1 MTNGRINKRSALL
14 AILCVLVMVFA
25 VPVASAASYSKV
37 YGQTQDK
44 VRVRE
49 SASTNATII
58 DNIVKDAC
66 IYITSSKA
74 SGSNTFV
81 QVKYRASDGS
91 TATGWVCQSDGRN
104 TYVKVLSTDQ
114 AKSKFKVSSGDLPS
128 KAVGTF
134 TAAERKASAANS
146 DTTYIRENSSGAT
159 VSKVQTELKAL
170 GYYYGQIT
178 GNAGPKTVAAIKSFQ
193 GKNGLTADGIAGPQT
208 IAKIDAAYEAKG
220 GSSSG
225 SGSSASGLKLNS
237 KGTDVRNLQQDLTT
251 LGYYWAEITGNFGAK
266 TETAVKRFQE
276 ENGLTADGV
285 AGTKT
290 LNAIAAAVARKGGT
304 PASGGSA
311 GTTLKLNSQGTK
323 VSQLQT
329 DLKQLGYYYA
339 EITGNF
345 GAKTEAAVKAFQKA
359 KGLTADGVA
368 GTKTLNAI
376 AAAVDKAGGSSSGSS
391 STNMKLGST
400 GTAVS
405 ALQQN
410 LTTLG
415 YYYGDVTGHYGNL
428 TQQAVK
434 KFQKAK
440 GLTQDGVA
448 STATLNAI
456 TSALKNAGVDVG
468 PGTVATTL
476 REGDKGTAVT
486 ELQTMLKK
494 LNYYYGS
501 VTGSFGSLTK
511 QAVRKFQDANKL
523 TVDGV
528 AGPATIN
535 KLRTLTGGS
544 ADSGSSSGSTVTTD
558 KSYGRTTKDNVY
570 LRSSYSTT
578 SSAKASLQKGQK
590 FRISKV
596 YTVSG
601 VKWYYV
607 TVTVGSYTYKGYIRG
622 DMMENITA
630 ADFGDD
636 SNSGEQETIGM
647 IKVTGNNVSL
657 RYQPSTSANRV
668 GTANIGDCF
677 YYVDTVNGWF
687 QTKAGYWITKDY
699 AKVMTDAEVEAYI
712 KNNGGSGSTG
722 SSYTLGS
729 TGSTVTYIQT
739 ALTALEYYD
748 RQITGHYGRYTKDA
762 VRAFQRDNN
771 LTADGVCG
779 AITLAAIQKAYS
791 GSSSATTTYNAT
803 VYKLDWSYMKS
814 NATALGIARGAS
826 IKLTDLTTG
835 KSLNVHV
842 QSTGNHI
849 DAEPLTSADTTTLCE
864 IYGVSTPGAISYKR
878 RPMMITTSAGQF
890 LCSIYGQPHGA
901 QDITNN
907 GYEGQFCLHFVNS
920 KTHGT
925 NRVDEDHQNAIN
937 TAETLV
943 KAVKVKRR
951 ECGRSDDVQVSRIT
965 KPQSPLAGAAL
976 KMRCSWRLWKKKMN
990 TYLQHV

>member
-1 MTNGRINKRSALL
+1 MGVSGWGKTRSQKLGLKSGLERGDIIMTNGRINKRSALL

-66 IYITSSKA
+66 IYITSSKT

-114 AKSKFKVSSGDLPS
+114 AKSKFKVSSGNLPS

-193 GKNGLTADGIAGPQT
+193 SKNGLTADGIAGPQT

-266 TETAVKRFQE
+266 TETAVRRFQE

-400 GTAVS
+400 GAAVS

-511 QAVRKFQDANKL
+511 QAVRKFQDDNKL

-607 TVTVGSYTYKGYIRG
+607 TVTVGGYTYKGYIRG

-722 SSYTLGS
+722 SSYTIGS

-739 ALTALEYYD
+739 ALTAMGYYD

-779 AITLAAIQKAYS
+779 ATTLAAIQKAYS

-835 KSLNVHV
+835 KSLNIHV

-864 IYGVSTPGAISYKR
+864 IYGVSTPNAISYKR

-925 NRVDEDHQNAIN
+925 NRVDGDHQNAIN

-943 KAVKVKRR
+943 KAIKVN
-951 ECGRSDDVQVSRIT
+951 GVNVVVQT
-965 KPQSPLAGAAL
+965 TFK
-976 KMRCSWRLWKKKMN
+976 
-990 TYLQHV
+990 

>member
-1 MTNGRINKRSALL
+1 MYLVGGRPDPKKLGPKSGLERGDIIMTNGRINKRSALL

-25 VPVASAASYSKV
+25 VPVANAASYSKV

-114 AKSKFKVSSGDLPS
+114 AKSKFKVSSGNLPS

-400 GTAVS
+400 GAAVS

-511 QAVRKFQDANKL
+511 QAVRKFQDDNKL

-607 TVTVGSYTYKGYIRG
+607 TVTVGGYTYKGYIRG

-722 SSYTLGS
+722 SSYTIGS

-762 VRAFQRDNN
+762 VRAFQRDHN

-779 AITLAAIQKAYS
+779 AATLAAIQKAYS

-835 KSLNVHV
+835 KSLNIHV

-864 IYGVSTPGAISYKR
+864 IYGVSTPNAISYKR

-925 NRVDEDHQNAIN
+925 NRVDGDHQNAIN

-943 KAVKVKRR
+943 KAIKVN
-951 ECGRSDDVQVSRIT
+951 GVNVVVQT
-965 KPQSPLAGAAL
+965 TFK
-976 KMRCSWRLWKKKMN
+976 
-990 TYLQHV
+990 

>member
-25 VPVASAASYSKV
+25 VPVANAASYSKV

-49 SASTNATII
+49 NASTNATII

-66 IYITSSKA
+66 IYITSSKT

-114 AKSKFKVSSGDLPS
+114 AKSKFKVSSGNLPS

-193 GKNGLTADGIAGPQT
+193 SKNGLTADGIAGPQT

-400 GTAVS
+400 GAAVS

-607 TVTVGSYTYKGYIRG
+607 TVTVGGYTYKGYIRG

-722 SSYTLGS
+722 SSYTIGS

-762 VRAFQRDNN
+762 VRAFQRDHN

-779 AITLAAIQKAYS
+779 ATTLAAIQKAYS

-835 KSLNVHV
+835 KSLNIHV

-864 IYGVSTPGAISYKR
+864 IYGVSTPNAISYKR

-925 NRVDEDHQNAIN
+925 NRVDGDHQNAIN

-943 KAVKVKRR
+943 KAIKVN
-951 ECGRSDDVQVSRIT
+951 GVNVVVQT
-965 KPQSPLAGAAL
+965 TFK
-976 KMRCSWRLWKKKMN
+976 
-990 TYLQHV
+990 

>member
-114 AKSKFKVSSGDLPS
+114 AKSKFKVSSGNLPS

-146 DTTYIRENSSGAT
+146 DTTYIRENSSGAA

-266 TETAVKRFQE
+266 TETAVRRFQE

-476 REGDKGTAVT
+476 REGGKGTAVT

-511 QAVRKFQDANKL
+511 QAVRKFQDDNKL

-607 TVTVGSYTYKGYIRG
+607 TVTVGGYTYKGYIRG

-677 YYVDTVNGWF
+677 YSVDTVNGWF

-722 SSYTLGS
+722 SSYTIGS

-779 AITLAAIQKAYS
+779 AATLAAIQKAYS

-835 KSLNVHV
+835 KSLNIHV

-864 IYGVSTPGAISYKR
+864 IYGVSTPNAISYKR

-925 NRVDEDHQNAIN
+925 NRVDGDHQNAIN

-943 KAVKVKRR
+943 KAVKVN
-951 ECGRSDDVQVSRIT
+951 GVNVVVQT
-965 KPQSPLAGAAL
+965 TFK
-976 KMRCSWRLWKKKMN
+976 
-990 TYLQHV
+990 

>member
-66 IYITSSKA
+66 IYITSSKT

-91 TATGWVCQSDGRN
+91 TATGWICQSDGRN
-104 TYVKVLSTDQ
+104 TYVKVLSADQ

-170 GYYYGQIT
+170 GYYAGQIT

-304 PASGGSA
+304 PASGGNA

-345 GAKTEAAVKAFQKA
+345 GEKTEAAVKAFQKA

-570 LRSSYSTT
+570 LRSSYSTA

-722 SSYTLGS
+722 SSYTIGS

-762 VRAFQRDNN
+762 VRAFQRDNK

-779 AITLAAIQKAYS
+779 ATTLAAIQKAYS

-943 KAVKVKRR
+943 KAVKVN
-951 ECGRSDDVQVSRIT
+951 GVNVVVQT
-965 KPQSPLAGAAL
+965 TFK
-976 KMRCSWRLWKKKMN
+976 
-990 TYLQHV
+990 

>member
-1 MTNGRINKRSALL
+1 MKSGRINKRFALL
-14 AILCVLVMVFA
+14 AILCVLAMVFA
-25 VPVASAASYSKV
+25 VPVASAAGYSKV

-44 VRVRE
+44 IRVRE

-66 IYITSSKA
+66 VYITSSKV

-91 TATGWVCQSDGRN
+91 TETGWVCQNDGKN
-104 TYVKVLSTDQ
+104 TYVKILSAEQ
-114 AKSKFKVSSGDLPS
+114 AKSKFKVSGGDVPS

-146 DTTYIRENSSGAT
+146 DNTYIRQNASGET
-159 VSKVQTELKAL
+159 VKRIQTELKAL
-170 GYYYGQIT
+170 NYYSGKIT
-178 GNAGPKTVAAIKSFQ
+178 GNAGEKTVAAIKSFQ
-193 GKNGLTADGIAGPQT
+193 RKNGLTADGIAGPQT
-208 IAKIDAAYEAKG
+208 IAKIDAAYESKTG
-220 GSSSG
+220 KSSS
-225 SGSSASGLKLNS
+225 SATSSSASGLKLNS

-285 AGTKT
+285 AGAKT

-304 PASGGSA
+304 SASSSSA
-311 GTTLKLNSQGTK
+311 GTALKLNSQGTK

-345 GAKTEAAVKAFQKA
+345 GSKTEAAVKAFQKA
-359 KGLTADGVA
+359 KGLTVDGVA
-368 GTKTLNAI
+368 GTRTLDAI
-376 AAAVDKAGGSSSGSS
+376 AAAVSGAGGSSSTST

-405 ALQQN
+405 TLQQN

-415 YYYGDVTGHYGNL
+415 YYYGDITGHYGNL

-440 GLTQDGVA
+440 GLTQDGVT
-448 STATLNAI
+448 STSTLNAI
-456 TSALKNAGVDVG
+456 AGALKNAGVDTG
-468 PGTVATTL
+468 STTTGTAL
-476 REGDKGTAVT
+476 REGDRGTAVT
-486 ELQTMLKK
+486 ELQTMLKSLK
-494 LNYYYGS
+494 YYYGEI
-501 VTGSFGSLTK
+501 TGSFGSLTK
-511 QAVRKFQDANKL
+511 RAVRKFQDDNNL
-523 TVDGV
+523 TVDGI
-528 AGPATIN
+528 AGTSTIN
-535 KLRTLTGGS
+535 LLRSKTGTSGS
-544 ADSGSSSGSTVTTD
+544 TSGSSTGSTVTTAE
-558 KSYGRTTKDNVY
+558 SYGRTTKDNVY

-578 SSAKASLQKGQK
+578 SSAKASLPKGQK

-596 YTVSG
+596 YTISG

-607 TVTVGSYTYKGYIRG
+607 TVTLGSYTYKGYIRS
-622 DMMENITA
+622 DMMEQITA
-630 ADFGDD
+630 SDFGDD

-668 GTANIGDCF
+668 GTANVGDCF
-677 YYVDTVNGWF
+677 YYVDTVDGWF
-687 QTKAGYWITKDY
+687 QTKSGYWISRDY
-699 AKVMTDAEVEAYI
+699 AAVMTDAEVEAYI
-712 KNNGGSGSTG
+712 KNNGGSGDTG
-722 SSYTLGS
+722 TNFTLGS
-729 TGSTVTYIQT
+729 TGSTVSYIQT
-739 ALTALEYYD
+739 ALTALQYYD
-748 RQITGHYGRYTKDA
+748 REVTGHYGKYTRDA
-762 VRAFQRDNN
+762 VREFQRDHN

-779 AITLAAIQKAYS
+779 PATLAAIRTAYS
-791 GSSSATTTYNAT
+791 GSSSATTDYQAT
-803 VYKLDWSYMKS
+803 VYKLDWSYMKA
-814 NATALGIARGAS
+814 NATALGIAKGSS

-864 IYGVSTPGAISYKR
+864 IYGVSSPNSISYKR

-907 GYEGQFCLHFVNS
+907 GYDGQFCLHFVNS
-920 KTHGT
+920 RTHGT
-925 NRVDEDHQNAIN
+925 NRVDTNHQNAIN
-937 TAETLV
+937 SAESIV
-943 KAVKVKRR
+943 KNIKVN
-951 ECGRSDDVQVSRIT
+951 GVNVVVST
-965 KPQSPLAGAAL
+965 
-976 KMRCSWRLWKKKMN
+976 
-990 TYLQHV
+990 TYK

>member
-66 IYITSSKA
+66 IYITSSKT

-114 AKSKFKVSSGDLPS
+114 AKSKFKVSSGNLPS

-170 GYYYGQIT
+170 GYYSGKVT

-251 LGYYWAEITGNFGAK
+251 LGYYWAEITGNFGER
-266 TETAVKRFQE
+266 TEAAVKRFQE

-304 PASGGSA
+304 PASGGNA

-339 EITGNF
+339 DITGNF
-345 GAKTEAAVKAFQKA
+345 GERTEAAVKAFQKA
-359 KGLTADGVA
+359 KSLTADGVA

-376 AAAVDKAGGSSSGSS
+376 AVAVDKAGGSSSGSS

-415 YYYGDVTGHYGNL
+415 YYYGDITGHYGNL

-501 VTGSFGSLTK
+501 ITGSFGSRQQT
-511 QAVRKFQDANKL
+511 
-523 TVDGV
+523 DG
-528 AGPATIN
+528 G
-535 KLRTLTGGS
+535 RRCGS
-544 ADSGSSSGSTVTTD
+544 
-558 KSYGRTTKDNVY
+558 
-570 LRSSYSTT
+570 
-578 SSAKASLQKGQK
+578 
-590 FRISKV
+590 
-596 YTVSG
+596 
-601 VKWYYV
+601 
-607 TVTVGSYTYKGYIRG
+607 
-622 DMMENITA
+622 
-630 ADFGDD
+630 GDD
-636 SNSGEQETIGM
+636 QQAA
-647 IKVTGNNVSL
+647 
-657 RYQPSTSANRV
+657 QPHRRQR
-668 GTANIGDCF
+668 GQRLQRRLDR
-677 YYVDTVNGWF
+677 D
-687 QTKAGYWITKDY
+687 
-699 AKVMTDAEVEAYI
+699 
-712 KNNGGSGSTG
+712 
-722 SSYTLGS
+722 
-729 TGSTVTYIQT
+729 
-739 ALTALEYYD
+739 D
-748 RQITGHYGRYTKDA
+748 RQILR
-762 VRAFQRDNN
+762 
-771 LTADGVCG
+771 
-779 AITLAAIQKAYS
+779 
-791 GSSSATTTYNAT
+791 
-803 VYKLDWSYMKS
+803 
-814 NATALGIARGAS
+814 
-826 IKLTDLTTG
+826 
-835 KSLNVHV
+835 
-842 QSTGNHI
+842 
-849 DAEPLTSADTTTLCE
+849 
-864 IYGVSTPGAISYKR
+864 
-878 RPMMITTSAGQF
+878 
-890 LCSIYGQPHGA
+890 
-901 QDITNN
+901 QDH
-907 GYEGQFCLHFVNS
+907 EG
-920 KTHGT
+920 
-925 NRVDEDHQNAIN
+925 
-937 TAETLV
+937 
-943 KAVKVKRR
+943 
-951 ECGRSDDVQVSRIT
+951 
-965 KPQSPLAGAAL
+965 
-976 KMRCSWRLWKKKMN
+976 
-990 TYLQHV
+990 

>member
-1 MTNGRINKRSALL
+1 MKSGRINKRFALL
-14 AILCVLVMVFA
+14 AILCVLAMVFA
-25 VPVASAASYSKV
+25 VPVASAAGYSKV

-44 VRVRE
+44 IRVRE

-58 DNIVKDAC
+58 DNIVKDASV
-66 IYITSSKA
+66 YITSSKV

-91 TATGWVCQSDGRN
+91 TETGWVCQSNGKD
-104 TYVKVLSTDQ
+104 TYVKILSAEQ
-114 AKSKFKVSSGDLPS
+114 AKSKFKVSGGDVPS

-146 DTTYIRENSSGAT
+146 DNTYIRQNASGET
-159 VSKVQTELKAL
+159 VKRIQTELKAL
-170 GYYYGQIT
+170 NYYSGKIT
-178 GNAGPKTVAAIKSFQ
+178 GNAGEKTVAAIKSFQ
-193 GKNGLTADGIAGPQT
+193 RKNGLTADGIAGPQT
-208 IAKIDAAYEAKG
+208 IAKIDAAYESKTG
-220 GSSSG
+220 KSSS
-225 SGSSASGLKLNS
+225 SATSSSASGLKLNS

-251 LGYYWAEITGNFGAK
+251 LGYYWAEITGNFGAR

-285 AGTKT
+285 AGAKT

-304 PASGGSA
+304 SASSSSA
-311 GTTLKLNSQGTK
+311 GTALKLNSQGTK

-345 GAKTEAAVKAFQKA
+345 GSRTEAAVKAFQKA

-368 GTKTLNAI
+368 GTRTLDAI
-376 AAAVDKAGGSSSGSS
+376 AAAVSGAGGSSSTST

-405 ALQQN
+405 TLQQN

-415 YYYGDVTGHYGNL
+415 YYYGDITGHYGNL

-501 VTGSFGSLTK
+501 ITGSFGSLTK

-535 KLRTLTGGS
+535 KLRSLTGGS

-558 KSYGRTTKDNVY
+558 KSYGKITKDNVY
-570 LRSSYSTT
+570 LRSSYSTS
-578 SSAKASLQKGQK
+578 SSAKASLSSGKLV
-590 FRISKV
+590 RITKT
-596 YTVSG
+596 YTVGG
-601 VKWYYV
+601 VKWYYI
-607 TVTVGSYTYKGYIRG
+607 TVNIGSYTYNGYVRS
-622 DMMENITA
+622 DMMTTISEAEYNKEG
-630 ADFGDD
+630 GDSD
-636 SNSGEQETIGM
+636 NSAGDQETIGM

-677 YYVDTVNGWF
+677 YYVDTVDGWF
-687 QTKAGYWITKDY
+687 QTRSGYWISRSY
-699 AKVMTDAEVEAYI
+699 AAVMTDEEVKAYI
-712 KNNGGSGSTG
+712 KNNGGSGNTG

-729 TGSTVTYIQT
+729 TGSTVSYIQT

-779 AITLAAIQKAYS
+779 AATLAAIQKAYS
-791 GSSSATTTYNAT
+791 GSSSATTTYNDTFYDLNNWFTDKAR
-803 VYKLDWSYMKS
+803 M
-814 NATALGIARGAS
+814 NALGLKRDAHC
-826 IKLTDLTTG
+826 KMTDLRTG
-835 KSLNVHV
+835 KSLNIYI
-842 QSTGNHI
+842 QSTGNHA
-849 DAEPLTSADTTTLCE
+849 DVEPLTAADTTTLCE
-864 IYGVSTPGAISYKR
+864 IYGVSSADKIGWEA
-878 RPMMITTSAGQF
+878 RPILITVDKYQF
-890 LCSIYGQPHGA
+890 ICSIYGEAHGA
-901 QDITNN
+901 EVIKDNN
-907 GYEGQFCLHFVNS
+907 YSGQFCLHFTGS
-920 KTHGT
+920 KTHNSG
-925 NRVDEDHQNAIN
+925 
-937 TAETLV
+937 ETLDRHK
-943 KAVKVKRR
+943 KAIA
-951 ECGRSDDVQVSRIT
+951 EAATILT
-965 KPQSPLAGAAL
+965 KMG
-976 KMRCSWRLWKKKMN
+976 KK
-990 TYLQHV
+990 LQKGTP

>member
-66 IYITSSKA
+66 IYITSSKT

-237 KGTDVRNLQQDLTT
+237 KGTEVRNLQQDLTT

-304 PASGGSA
+304 PASGGNA

-345 GAKTEAAVKAFQKA
+345 GEKTEAAVKAFQKA

-535 KLRTLTGGS
+535 KLRSLTGGS

-657 RYQPSTSANRV
+657 RYQPSTSADRV

-687 QTKAGYWITKDY
+687 QTKSGYWITKDY

-722 SSYTLGS
+722 SSYTIGS

-943 KAVKVKRR
+943 KAVKVN
-951 ECGRSDDVQVSRIT
+951 GVNVVVQT
-965 KPQSPLAGAAL
+965 TFK
-976 KMRCSWRLWKKKMN
+976 
-990 TYLQHV
+990 

>member
-25 VPVASAASYSKV
+25 VPVANAASYSKV

-114 AKSKFKVSSGDLPS
+114 AKSKFKVSSGNLPS

-266 TETAVKRFQE
+266 TETAVRRFQE

-400 GTAVS
+400 GAAVS

-607 TVTVGSYTYKGYIRG
+607 TVTVGGYTYKGYIRG

-687 QTKAGYWITKDY
+687 QTRAGYWITKDY

-722 SSYTLGS
+722 SSYTIGS

-739 ALTALEYYD
+739 ALTALEYYN

-762 VRAFQRDNN
+762 VRAFQRDHN

-779 AITLAAIQKAYS
+779 AATLAAIQKAYS

-835 KSLNVHV
+835 KSLNIHV

-864 IYGVSTPGAISYKR
+864 IYGVSTPNAISYKR

-925 NRVDEDHQNAIN
+925 NRVDGDHQNAIN

-943 KAVKVKRR
+943 KAVKVN
-951 ECGRSDDVQVSRIT
+951 GVNVVVQT
-965 KPQSPLAGAAL
+965 TFK
-976 KMRCSWRLWKKKMN
+976 
-990 TYLQHV
+990 

>member
-114 AKSKFKVSSGDLPS
+114 AKSKFKVSSGNLPS

-304 PASGGSA
+304 PASGGNA

-345 GAKTEAAVKAFQKA
+345 GEKTEAAVKAFQKA

-368 GTKTLNAI
+368 GTKTLDAI

-501 VTGSFGSLTK
+501 ITGSFGSLTK

-535 KLRTLTGGS
+535 KLRSLTGGS

-657 RYQPSTSANRV
+657 RYQPSTSADRV
-668 GTANIGDCF
+668 GTANTGDCF

-687 QTKAGYWITKDY
+687 QTKSGYWITKDY

-712 KNNGGSGSTG
+712 KNNGGSGNTG
-722 SSYTLGS
+722 SSYTIGS

-814 NATALGIARGAS
+814 NATALGIAKGAS

-864 IYGVSTPGAISYKR
+864 IYGVSTPNAISYKR

-943 KAVKVKRR
+943 KAIKVN
-951 ECGRSDDVQVSRIT
+951 GVNVVVQT
-965 KPQSPLAGAAL
+965 TFK
-976 KMRCSWRLWKKKMN
+976 
-990 TYLQHV
+990 

>member
-49 SASTNATII
+49 NASTNATII

-114 AKSKFKVSSGDLPS
+114 AKSKFKVSSGNLPS

-266 TETAVKRFQE
+266 TETAVRRFQE

-400 GTAVS
+400 GAAVS

-511 QAVRKFQDANKL
+511 QAVRKFQDDNKL

-607 TVTVGSYTYKGYIRG
+607 TVTVGGYTYKGYIRG

-722 SSYTLGS
+722 SSYTIGS

-762 VRAFQRDNN
+762 VRAFQRDHN

-779 AITLAAIQKAYS
+779 ATTLAAIQKAYS

-835 KSLNVHV
+835 KSLNIHV

-864 IYGVSTPGAISYKR
+864 IYGVSTPNAISYKR

-925 NRVDEDHQNAIN
+925 NRVDGDHQNAIN

-943 KAVKVKRR
+943 KAVKVN
-951 ECGRSDDVQVSRIT
+951 GVNVVVQT
-965 KPQSPLAGAAL
+965 TFK
-976 KMRCSWRLWKKKMN
+976 
-990 TYLQHV
+990 

>member
-66 IYITSSKA
+66 IYITSSKT
-74 SGSNTFV
+74 SGSNMFV

-114 AKSKFKVSSGDLPS
+114 AKSKFKVSSGNLPS

-285 AGTKT
+285 AGAKT

-329 DLKQLGYYYA
+329 DLKQLGYYSA

-511 QAVRKFQDANKL
+511 QAVRKFQDDNKL

-607 TVTVGSYTYKGYIRG
+607 TVTVGGYTYKGYIRG

-722 SSYTLGS
+722 SSYTIGS

-762 VRAFQRDNN
+762 VRAFQRDHN

-779 AITLAAIQKAYS
+779 ATTLAAIQKAYS

-864 IYGVSTPGAISYKR
+864 IYGVSTPNAISYKR

-925 NRVDEDHQNAIN
+925 NRVDGDHQNAIN

-943 KAVKVKRR
+943 KAIKVN
-951 ECGRSDDVQVSRIT
+951 GVNVVVQT
-965 KPQSPLAGAAL
+965 TFK
-976 KMRCSWRLWKKKMN
+976 
-990 TYLQHV
+990 

>member
-66 IYITSSKA
+66 IYITSSKT

-91 TATGWVCQSDGRN
+91 TATGWICQSDGRN
-104 TYVKVLSTDQ
+104 TYVKVLSNDQ

-304 PASGGSA
+304 PASGSSA

-345 GAKTEAAVKAFQKA
+345 GEKTEAAVKAFQKA
-359 KGLTADGVA
+359 KNLTADGVA
-368 GTKTLNAI
+368 GKKTLDAI

-501 VTGSFGSLTK
+501 ITGSFGSLTK

-535 KLRTLTGGS
+535 KLRSLTGGS

-657 RYQPSTSANRV
+657 RYQPSTSADRV

-687 QTKAGYWITKDY
+687 QTRAGYWITKDY

-722 SSYTLGS
+722 SSYTIGS

-864 IYGVSTPGAISYKR
+864 IYGVSTPNAISYKR

-943 KAVKVKRR
+943 KAVKVN
-951 ECGRSDDVQVSRIT
+951 GVNVVVQT
-965 KPQSPLAGAAL
+965 TFK
-976 KMRCSWRLWKKKMN
+976 
-990 TYLQHV
+990 

>member
-1 MTNGRINKRSALL
+1 MYLVGGRPDPKKLGPKSGLERGDIIMTNGRINKRSALL

-114 AKSKFKVSSGDLPS
+114 AKSKFKVSSGNLPS

-193 GKNGLTADGIAGPQT
+193 SKNGLTADGIAGPQT

-266 TETAVKRFQE
+266 TETAVRRFQE

-400 GTAVS
+400 GAAVS

-607 TVTVGSYTYKGYIRG
+607 TVTVGGYTYKGYIRG

-722 SSYTLGS
+722 SSYTIGS

-762 VRAFQRDNN
+762 VRAFQRDHN

-779 AITLAAIQKAYS
+779 ATTLAAIQKAYS

-814 NATALGIARGAS
+814 EATKLGIAKGAS

-835 KSLNVHV
+835 KSLNIHV

-864 IYGVSTPGAISYKR
+864 IYGVSTPNAISYKR

-925 NRVDEDHQNAIN
+925 NRVDGDHQNAIN

-943 KAVKVKRR
+943 KAVKVN
-951 ECGRSDDVQVSRIT
+951 GVNVVVQT
-965 KPQSPLAGAAL
+965 TFK
-976 KMRCSWRLWKKKMN
+976 
-990 TYLQHV
+990 

>member
-66 IYITSSKA
+66 IYITSSKT

-345 GAKTEAAVKAFQKA
+345 GEKTEAAVKAFQKA

-535 KLRTLTGGS
+535 KLRSLTGGS

-570 LRSSYSTT
+570 LRSSYSTA

-657 RYQPSTSANRV
+657 RYQPSTSADRV

-687 QTKAGYWITKDY
+687 QTKSGYWITKDY

-722 SSYTLGS
+722 SSYTIGS

-943 KAVKVKRR
+943 KAVKVN
-951 ECGRSDDVQVSRIT
+951 GVNVVVQT
-965 KPQSPLAGAAL
+965 TFK
-976 KMRCSWRLWKKKMN
+976 
-990 TYLQHV
+990 

>member
-66 IYITSSKA
+66 IYITSSKT

-114 AKSKFKVSSGDLPS
+114 AKSKFKVSSGNLPS

-400 GTAVS
+400 GAAVS

-511 QAVRKFQDANKL
+511 QAVRKFQDDNKL

-607 TVTVGSYTYKGYIRG
+607 TVTVGGYTYKGYIRG

-722 SSYTLGS
+722 SSYTIGS

-762 VRAFQRDNN
+762 VRAFQRDHN

-779 AITLAAIQKAYS
+779 ATTLAAIQKAYS

-835 KSLNVHV
+835 KSLNIHV

-864 IYGVSTPGAISYKR
+864 IYGVSTPNAISYKR

-925 NRVDEDHQNAIN
+925 NRVDGDHQNAIN

-943 KAVKVKRR
+943 KAIKVN
-951 ECGRSDDVQVSRIT
+951 GVNVVVQT
-965 KPQSPLAGAAL
+965 MFK
-976 KMRCSWRLWKKKMN
+976 
-990 TYLQHV
+990 

>member
-66 IYITSSKA
+66 IYITSSKT

-251 LGYYWAEITGNFGAK
+251 LGYYWAEITGNFGER
-266 TETAVKRFQE
+266 TEAAVKRFQE

-290 LNAIAAAVARKGGT
+290 LNAVAAAVARKGGT
-304 PASGGSA
+304 PASGGNA

-345 GAKTEAAVKAFQKA
+345 GERTEAAVKAFQKA

-376 AAAVDKAGGSSSGSS
+376 AVAVDKAGGSSSGSS

-405 ALQQN
+405 TLQQN

-535 KLRTLTGGS
+535 KLRSLTGGS

-558 KSYGRTTKDNVY
+558 KSYGKITKDNVY
-570 LRSSYSTT
+570 LRSSYSTS
-578 SSAKASLQKGQK
+578 SSAKASLSSGKLV
-590 FRISKV
+590 RITKT
-596 YTVSG
+596 YTVGG
-601 VKWYYV
+601 VKWYYI
-607 TVTVGSYTYKGYIRG
+607 TVNIGSYTYNGYVRS
-622 DMMENITA
+622 DMMTTISEAEYNKEG
-630 ADFGDD
+630 GDSD
-636 SNSGEQETIGM
+636 NSAGDQETIGM

-677 YYVDTVNGWF
+677 YYVDTVDGWF
-687 QTKAGYWITKDY
+687 QTKAGYWITKEY

-712 KNNGGSGSTG
+712 KNNGGSGNTG

-729 TGSTVTYIQT
+729 TGSMVSYIQT
-739 ALTALEYYD
+739 ALTALEYYG
-748 RQITGHYGRYTKDA
+748 REITGHYGRYTKDA

-779 AITLAAIQKAYS
+779 AATLAAIQKAYS
-791 GSSSATTTYNAT
+791 GSSSATTTYNDTFYDLNNWFTDKAR
-803 VYKLDWSYMKS
+803 M
-814 NATALGIARGAS
+814 NALGLKRDAHC
-826 IKLTDLTTG
+826 KMTDLRTG
-835 KSLNVHV
+835 KSLNIYI
-842 QSTGNHI
+842 QSTGNHA
-849 DAEPLTSADTTTLCE
+849 DVEPLTAADTTTLCE
-864 IYGVSTPGAISYKR
+864 IYGVSSANKIGWEA
-878 RPMMITTSAGQF
+878 RPILITVDKYQF
-890 LCSIYGQPHGA
+890 ICSIYGEAHGA
-901 QDITNN
+901 EVIKDNN
-907 GYEGQFCLHFVNS
+907 YSGQFCLHFTGS
-920 KTHGT
+920 KTHNSG
-925 NRVDEDHQNAIN
+925 
-937 TAETLV
+937 ETLDRHK
-943 KAVKVKRR
+943 KAIA
-951 ECGRSDDVQVSRIT
+951 EAATILT
-965 KPQSPLAGAAL
+965 KMG
-976 KMRCSWRLWKKKMN
+976 KK
-990 TYLQHV
+990 LQKGTP

>member
-25 VPVASAASYSKV
+25 VPVANAASYSKV

-266 TETAVKRFQE
+266 TETAVRRFQE

-400 GTAVS
+400 GAAVS

-535 KLRTLTGGS
+535 KLRSLTGGS

-657 RYQPSTSANRV
+657 RYQPSTSADRV

-722 SSYTLGS
+722 SSYTIGS

-762 VRAFQRDNN
+762 VRAFQRDHN

-779 AITLAAIQKAYS
+779 ATTLAAIQKAYS

-864 IYGVSTPGAISYKR
+864 IYGVSTPNAISYKR

-925 NRVDEDHQNAIN
+925 NRVDGDHQNAIN

-943 KAVKVKRR
+943 KAIKVN
-951 ECGRSDDVQVSRIT
+951 GVNVVVQT
-965 KPQSPLAGAAL
+965 TFK
-976 KMRCSWRLWKKKMN
+976 
-990 TYLQHV
+990 

>member
-1 MTNGRINKRSALL
+1 MYLVGGRPDPKKLGPKSGLERGDIIMTNGRINKRSALL

-25 VPVASAASYSKV
+25 VPVASAARYSKV

-66 IYITSSKA
+66 IYITSSKT

-114 AKSKFKVSSGDLPS
+114 AKSKFKVSSGNLPS

-193 GKNGLTADGIAGPQT
+193 SKNGLTADGISGPQT

-266 TETAVKRFQE
+266 TETAVRRFQE

-400 GTAVS
+400 GAAVS

-607 TVTVGSYTYKGYIRG
+607 TVTVGGYTYKGYIRG

-657 RYQPSTSANRV
+657 RYQPSTSADRV

-722 SSYTLGS
+722 SNYTIGS

-739 ALTALEYYD
+739 ALTAMGYYD

-762 VRAFQRDNN
+762 VRAFQRDNK

-779 AITLAAIQKAYS
+779 ATTLAAIQKAYS

-864 IYGVSTPGAISYKR
+864 IYGVSTPNAISYKR

-925 NRVDEDHQNAIN
+925 NRVDGDHQNAIN

-943 KAVKVKRR
+943 KAIKVN
-951 ECGRSDDVQVSRIT
+951 GVNVVVQT
-965 KPQSPLAGAAL
+965 TFK
-976 KMRCSWRLWKKKMN
+976 
-990 TYLQHV
+990 

>member
-1 MTNGRINKRSALL
+1 MGVSGWGKTRSQKLGLKSGLERGDIIMTNGRINKRSALL

-49 SASTNATII
+49 NASTNATII

-66 IYITSSKA
+66 IYITSSKT

-114 AKSKFKVSSGDLPS
+114 AKSKFKVSSGNLPS

-400 GTAVS
+400 GAAVS

-511 QAVRKFQDANKL
+511 QAVRKFQDDNKL

-607 TVTVGSYTYKGYIRG
+607 TVTVGGYTYKGYIRG

-722 SSYTLGS
+722 ST
-729 TGSTVTYIQT
+729 
-739 ALTALEYYD
+739 
-748 RQITGHYGRYTKDA
+748 
-762 VRAFQRDNN
+762 
-771 LTADGVCG
+771 
-779 AITLAAIQKAYS
+779 
-791 GSSSATTTYNAT
+791 
-803 VYKLDWSYMKS
+803 M
-814 NATALGIARGAS
+814 
-826 IKLTDLTTG
+826 
-835 KSLNVHV
+835 
-842 QSTGNHI
+842 
-849 DAEPLTSADTTTLCE
+849 P
-864 IYGVSTPGAISYKR
+864 
-878 RPMMITTSAGQF
+878 
-890 LCSIYGQPHGA
+890 
-901 QDITNN
+901 
-907 GYEGQFCLHFVNS
+907 
-920 KTHGT
+920 
-925 NRVDEDHQNAIN
+925 
-937 TAETLV
+937 
-943 KAVKVKRR
+943 
-951 ECGRSDDVQVSRIT
+951 
-965 KPQSPLAGAAL
+965 
-976 KMRCSWRLWKKKMN
+976 
-990 TYLQHV
+990 

>member
-114 AKSKFKVSSGDLPS
+114 AKSKFKVSSGNLPS

-304 PASGGSA
+304 PASGSSA

-345 GAKTEAAVKAFQKA
+345 GEKTEAAVKAFQKA
-359 KGLTADGVA
+359 KSLTADGVA

-501 VTGSFGSLTK
+501 ITGSFGSLTK

-535 KLRTLTGGS
+535 KLRSLTGGS

-657 RYQPSTSANRV
+657 RYQPSTSADRV

-722 SSYTLGS
+722 SSYTIGS

-791 GSSSATTTYNAT
+791 GSSSATTTYNAK

-814 NATALGIARGAS
+814 NAPALGIAKGAS

-864 IYGVSTPGAISYKR
+864 IYGVSTPNAISYKR

-943 KAVKVKRR
+943 KAIKVNGVNVVVETTFK
-951 ECGRSDDVQVSRIT
+951 
-965 KPQSPLAGAAL
+965 
-976 KMRCSWRLWKKKMN
+976 
-990 TYLQHV
+990 

>member
-114 AKSKFKVSSGDLPS
+114 AKSKFKVSSGNLPS

-146 DTTYIRENSSGAT
+146 DTTYIRENSSGAA

-266 TETAVKRFQE
+266 TETAVRRFQE

-400 GTAVS
+400 GAAVS

-511 QAVRKFQDANKL
+511 QAVRKFQDDNKL

-607 TVTVGSYTYKGYIRG
+607 TVTVGGYTYKGYIRG

-722 SSYTLGS
+722 SSYTIGS

-779 AITLAAIQKAYS
+779 ATTLAAIQKAYS

-864 IYGVSTPGAISYKR
+864 IYGVSTPNAISYKR

-925 NRVDEDHQNAIN
+925 NRVDGDHQNAIN

-943 KAVKVKRR
+943 KAIKVN
-951 ECGRSDDVQVSRIT
+951 GVNVVVQT
-965 KPQSPLAGAAL
+965 TFK
-976 KMRCSWRLWKKKMN
+976 
-990 TYLQHV
+990 

>member
-114 AKSKFKVSSGDLPS
+114 AKSKFKVSSGNLPS

-290 LNAIAAAVARKGGT
+290 LNAVAAAVARKGGT

-400 GTAVS
+400 GAAVS

-511 QAVRKFQDANKL
+511 QAVRKFQDDNKL

-607 TVTVGSYTYKGYIRG
+607 TVTVGGYTYKGYIRG

-722 SSYTLGS
+722 SSYTIGS

-779 AITLAAIQKAYS
+779 AATLAAIQKAYS

-835 KSLNVHV
+835 KSLNIHV

-864 IYGVSTPGAISYKR
+864 IYGVSTPNAISYKR

-925 NRVDEDHQNAIN
+925 NRVDGDHQNAIN

-943 KAVKVKRR
+943 KAIKVN
-951 ECGRSDDVQVSRIT
+951 GVNVVVQT
-965 KPQSPLAGAAL
+965 TFK
-976 KMRCSWRLWKKKMN
+976 
-990 TYLQHV
+990 

>member
-114 AKSKFKVSSGDLPS
+114 AKSKFKVSSGNLPS

-266 TETAVKRFQE
+266 TETAVRRFQE

-400 GTAVS
+400 GAAVS

-511 QAVRKFQDANKL
+511 QAVRKFQDDNKL

-607 TVTVGSYTYKGYIRG
+607 TVTVGGYTYKGYIRG

-722 SSYTLGS
+722 SSYTIGS

-779 AITLAAIQKAYS
+779 AATLAAIQKAYS

-814 NATALGIARGAS
+814 NATELGIARGAS

-835 KSLNVHV
+835 KSLNIHV

-864 IYGVSTPGAISYKR
+864 IYGVSTPNAISYKR

-925 NRVDEDHQNAIN
+925 NRVDGDHQNAIN

-943 KAVKVKRR
+943 KAVKVN
-951 ECGRSDDVQVSRIT
+951 GVNVVVQT
-965 KPQSPLAGAAL
+965 TFK
-976 KMRCSWRLWKKKMN
+976 
-990 TYLQHV
+990 

>member
-66 IYITSSKA
+66 IYITSSKT

-304 PASGGSA
+304 PASGGNA

-345 GAKTEAAVKAFQKA
+345 GEKTEAAVKAFQKA

-501 VTGSFGSLTK
+501 ITGSFGSLTK

-535 KLRTLTGGS
+535 KLRSLTGGS

-570 LRSSYSTT
+570 LRSSYSTA

-657 RYQPSTSANRV
+657 RYQPSTSADRV

-687 QTKAGYWITKDY
+687 QTKSGYWITKDY

-722 SSYTLGS
+722 SSYTIGS

-943 KAVKVKRR
+943 KAVKVN
-951 ECGRSDDVQVSRIT
+951 GVNVVVQT
-965 KPQSPLAGAAL
+965 TFK
-976 KMRCSWRLWKKKMN
+976 
-990 TYLQHV
+990 

>member
-114 AKSKFKVSSGDLPS
+114 AKSKFKVSSGNLPS

-339 EITGNF
+339 KITGNF

-511 QAVRKFQDANKL
+511 QAVRKFQDDNKL

-558 KSYGRTTKDNVY
+558 KSYGKITKDNVY
-570 LRSSYSTT
+570 LRSSYSTS
-578 SSAKASLQKGQK
+578 SSAKASLSAGKLV
-590 FRISKV
+590 RITKT
-596 YTVSG
+596 YTVGG
-601 VKWYYV
+601 VKWYYI
-607 TVTVGSYTYKGYIRG
+607 TVNIGSYTYNGYVRS
-622 DMMENITA
+622 DMMTTISEAEYNKEG
-630 ADFGDD
+630 GDSD
-636 SNSGEQETIGM
+636 NSAGDQETIGM

-677 YYVDTVNGWF
+677 YYVDTVDGWF
-687 QTKAGYWITKDY
+687 QTRSGYWISRSY
-699 AKVMTDAEVEAYI
+699 AAVMTDEEVKAYI
-712 KNNGGSGSTG
+712 KNNGGSGNTG
-722 SSYTLGS
+722 SNYTLGS
-729 TGSTVTYIQT
+729 TGSTVSYIQT

-779 AITLAAIQKAYS
+779 AATLAAIQKAYS
-791 GSSSATTTYNAT
+791 GSSSATTTYNDTFYDLNNWFTDKAR
-803 VYKLDWSYMKS
+803 M
-814 NATALGIARGAS
+814 NALGLKRDAHC
-826 IKLTDLTTG
+826 KMTDLRTG
-835 KSLNVHV
+835 KSLNIYI
-842 QSTGNHI
+842 QSTGNHA
-849 DAEPLTSADTTTLCE
+849 DVEPLTAADTTTLCE
-864 IYGVSTPGAISYKR
+864 IYGVSSADKIGWEA
-878 RPMMITTSAGQF
+878 RPILITVDKYQF
-890 LCSIYGQPHGA
+890 ICSIYGEAHGA
-901 QDITNN
+901 EVIKDNN
-907 GYEGQFCLHFVNS
+907 YSGQFCLHFTGS
-920 KTHGT
+920 KTHNSG
-925 NRVDEDHQNAIN
+925 
-937 TAETLV
+937 ETLDRHK
-943 KAVKVKRR
+943 KAIA
-951 ECGRSDDVQVSRIT
+951 EAATILT
-965 KPQSPLAGAAL
+965 KMG
-976 KMRCSWRLWKKKMN
+976 KK
-990 TYLQHV
+990 LQKGTP

>member
-66 IYITSSKA
+66 IYITSSKT

-104 TYVKVLSTDQ
+104 TYVKVLSADQ
-114 AKSKFKVSSGDLPS
+114 AKSKFKVSSGNLPS

-251 LGYYWAEITGNFGAK
+251 LGYYWAEITGNFGER

-276 ENGLTADGV
+276 ESGLTADGV

-304 PASGGSA
+304 PASGGNA

-345 GAKTEAAVKAFQKA
+345 GERTEAAVKAFQKA
-359 KGLTADGVA
+359 KSLTADGVA

-501 VTGSFGSLTK
+501 ITGSFGSLTK

-528 AGPATIN
+528 AGPATLN
-535 KLRTLTGGS
+535 KLRSLTGGS

-558 KSYGRTTKDNVY
+558 KSYGKITKNNVY
-570 LRSSYSTT
+570 LRSSYSTS
-578 SSAKASLQKGQK
+578 SSAKASLSAGKLV
-590 FRISKV
+590 RITKT
-596 YTVSG
+596 YTVGG
-601 VKWYYV
+601 VKWYYI
-607 TVTVGSYTYKGYIRG
+607 TVNIGNYTYNGYVRS
-622 DMMENITA
+622 DMMTTISEAEYNKEG
-630 ADFGDD
+630 GDSD
-636 SNSGEQETIGM
+636 NSAGDQETIGM

-657 RYQPSTSANRV
+657 RYQPSTSADRV

-677 YYVDTVNGWF
+677 YYVDTVDGWF
-687 QTKAGYWITKDY
+687 QTRSGYWISRSY
-699 AKVMTDAEVEAYI
+699 ADVMTDEEVKAYI
-712 KNNGGSGSTG
+712 KNNGGSGNTG

-729 TGSTVTYIQT
+729 TGSTVSYIQT
-739 ALTALEYYD
+739 ALTAMKYYD

-779 AITLAAIQKAYS
+779 PATLAAIQKAYS
-791 GSSSATTTYNAT
+791 GSSSATTTYNDTFYDLNNWFTDKAR
-803 VYKLDWSYMKS
+803 M
-814 NATALGIARGAS
+814 NALGLKRDAHC
-826 IKLTDLTTG
+826 KMTDLRTG
-835 KSLNVHV
+835 KSLNIYI
-842 QSTGNHI
+842 QSTGNHA
-849 DAEPLTSADTTTLCE
+849 DVEPLTAADTTTLCE
-864 IYGVSTPGAISYKR
+864 IYGVSSANKIGWEA
-878 RPMMITTSAGQF
+878 RPILITVDKYQF
-890 LCSIYGQPHGA
+890 ICSIYGEAHGA
-901 QDITNN
+901 EVIKDNN
-907 GYEGQFCLHFVNS
+907 YSGQFCLHFTGS
-920 KTHGT
+920 KTHNSG
-925 NRVDEDHQNAIN
+925 
-937 TAETLV
+937 ETLDRHK
-943 KAVKVKRR
+943 KAIA
-951 ECGRSDDVQVSRIT
+951 EAATILT
-965 KPQSPLAGAAL
+965 KMG
-976 KMRCSWRLWKKKMN
+976 KK
-990 TYLQHV
+990 LQKGTP

>member
-25 VPVASAASYSKV
+25 VPVANAASYSKV

-114 AKSKFKVSSGDLPS
+114 AKSKFKVSSGNLPS

-193 GKNGLTADGIAGPQT
+193 SKNGLTADGIAGPQT

-266 TETAVKRFQE
+266 TETAVRRFQE

-511 QAVRKFQDANKL
+511 QAVRKFQDDNKL

-607 TVTVGSYTYKGYIRG
+607 TVTVGGYTYKGYIRG

-722 SSYTLGS
+722 SSYTIGS

-762 VRAFQRDNN
+762 VRAFQRDHN

-779 AITLAAIQKAYS
+779 ATTLAAIQKAYS

-835 KSLNVHV
+835 KSLNIHV

-864 IYGVSTPGAISYKR
+864 IYGVSTPNAISYKR

-925 NRVDEDHQNAIN
+925 NRVDGDHQNAIN

-943 KAVKVKRR
+943 KAIKVN
-951 ECGRSDDVQVSRIT
+951 GVNVVVQT
-965 KPQSPLAGAAL
+965 TFK
-976 KMRCSWRLWKKKMN
+976 
-990 TYLQHV
+990 

>member
-66 IYITSSKA
+66 IYITSSKT

-304 PASGGSA
+304 PASGGNA

-501 VTGSFGSLTK
+501 ITGSFGSLTK

-535 KLRTLTGGS
+535 KLRSLTGGS

-657 RYQPSTSANRV
+657 RYQPSTSADRV

-687 QTKAGYWITKDY
+687 QTRAGYWITKDY

-722 SSYTLGS
+722 SSYTIGS

-864 IYGVSTPGAISYKR
+864 IYGVSTPNAISYKR

-943 KAVKVKRR
+943 KAVKVN
-951 ECGRSDDVQVSRIT
+951 GVNVVVQT
-965 KPQSPLAGAAL
+965 TFK
-976 KMRCSWRLWKKKMN
+976 
-990 TYLQHV
+990 

>member
-49 SASTNATII
+49 NASTNATII

-114 AKSKFKVSSGDLPS
+114 AKSKFKVSSGNLPS

-266 TETAVKRFQE
+266 TETAVRRFQE

-400 GTAVS
+400 GAAVS

-607 TVTVGSYTYKGYIRG
+607 TVTVGGYTYKGYIRG

-722 SSYTLGS
+722 SSYTIGS

-762 VRAFQRDNN
+762 VRAFQRDHN

-779 AITLAAIQKAYS
+779 ATTLAAIQKAYS

-835 KSLNVHV
+835 KSLNIHV

-864 IYGVSTPGAISYKR
+864 IYGVSTPNAISYKR

-925 NRVDEDHQNAIN
+925 NRVDGDHQNAIN

-943 KAVKVKRR
+943 KAIKVN
-951 ECGRSDDVQVSRIT
+951 GVNVVVQT
-965 KPQSPLAGAAL
+965 TFK
-976 KMRCSWRLWKKKMN
+976 
-990 TYLQHV
+990 

>member
-66 IYITSSKA
+66 IYITSSKT

-657 RYQPSTSANRV
+657 RYQPSTSADRV

-687 QTKAGYWITKDY
+687 QTKSGYWITKDY

-722 SSYTLGS
+722 SSYTIGS

-943 KAVKVKRR
+943 KAVKVN
-951 ECGRSDDVQVSRIT
+951 GVNVVVQT
-965 KPQSPLAGAAL
+965 TFK
-976 KMRCSWRLWKKKMN
+976 
-990 TYLQHV
+990 

>member
-66 IYITSSKA
+66 IYITSSKT

-104 TYVKVLSTDQ
+104 TYVKVLSNDQ

-304 PASGGSA
+304 PASGGNA

-345 GAKTEAAVKAFQKA
+345 GEKTEAAVKAFQKA
-359 KGLTADGVA
+359 KNLTADGVA

-501 VTGSFGSLTK
+501 ITGSFGSLTK

-535 KLRTLTGGS
+535 KLRSLTGGS

-657 RYQPSTSANRV
+657 RYQPSTSADRV

-687 QTKAGYWITKDY
+687 QTRAGYWITKDY

-722 SSYTLGS
+722 SSYTIGS

-864 IYGVSTPGAISYKR
+864 IYGVSSPNAISYKR

-943 KAVKVKRR
+943 KAVKVN
-951 ECGRSDDVQVSRIT
+951 GVNVVVQT
-965 KPQSPLAGAAL
+965 TFK
-976 KMRCSWRLWKKKMN
+976 
-990 TYLQHV
+990 